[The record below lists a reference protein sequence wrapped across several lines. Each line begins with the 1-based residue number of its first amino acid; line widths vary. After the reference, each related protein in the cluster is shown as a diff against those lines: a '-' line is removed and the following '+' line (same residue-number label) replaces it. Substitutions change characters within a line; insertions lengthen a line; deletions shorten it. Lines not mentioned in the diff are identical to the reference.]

1 MAKPTHAIAVV
12 VRSAVRD
19 LADAGCDVT
28 EARPPGL
35 HEAHQV
41 TLGYWGDK
49 RMSHE
54 RLFKRWDAFRSGM
67 LGFMSDF
74 DLIVSPVGPDIAPP
88 YRAKIVPAHLFS
100 YTIPYSLSGNPCVV
114 VWDGTQKLDDL
125 DAGDVLDALSDDLM
139 NYGDLNAALQRL
151 LRWGTPNMPGLEQL
165 LKQLREA
172 RERELGRYNLD
183 STIDQLRRQVQ
194 EVIDTEKAGI
204 DRRLNESQTPEA
216 KKLMERIARQRN
228 DQLDRLPD
236 DLGGQVK
243 GLRDYEFVDDEARQ
257 KFEELMQQ
265 LQKQMVDQMFQG
277 MKGSIQQMQGQDLS
291 RVRDMVRE
299 LNTMLEQRMEGRT
312 PDFNGFMERFGD
324 MFPPGINSLD
334 ELLEHLQRQMAQMQS
349 LLQSMSPEAREE
361 LRQMMDAL
369 LQDDSLRLEL
379 ARLSGF
385 MQAMMPPSELSE
397 RYPFFGEDPLSMG
410 EAMGLM
416 ERLQQMDRLE
426 SQLER
431 GSFRPDDVDR
441 SLAQQLLGNDA
452 RQALDQLRKLTEV
465 LEKAGYVE
473 RKGRRMELTP
483 RGMRRIG
490 QSALRDIFDQLKKT
504 RMGQHQLW
512 RGGIGNDASDEI
524 KDYEYG
530 DPFLLDLKET
540 LFNSLVREG
549 PKVPVKMAADDF
561 VVHRTE
567 HVTQASTVLMIDM
580 SRSMFLRGCFL
591 AAKKVAIALDSLIRS
606 QYPRDSLYVVGFSN
620 YAVELKPQTLPQLAL
635 NDYVY
640 GTNMQHGFQLA
651 RSLLAKHRGNRQII
665 MITDGEPTAHI
676 AENGRAQFS
685 YPPTFET
692 IQQTLKEV
700 KRCTR
705 DRVVINTFMLERG
718 PYLTEFINQMTRI
731 NKGRAFFVSPDRL
744 GEYILVDYVSG
755 KQRRRASNR
764 RARIA

>member
-1 MAKPTHAIAVV
+1 MKF
-12 VRSAVRD
+12 RYS
-19 LADAGCDVT
+19 
-28 EARPPGL
+28 
-35 HEAHQV
+35 
-41 TLGYWGDK
+41 
-49 RMSHE
+49 
-54 RLFKRWDAFRSGM
+54 RWDGSQR
-67 LGFMSDF
+67 
-74 DLIVSPVGPDIAPP
+74 V
-88 YRAKIVPAHLFS
+88 
-100 YTIPYSLSGNPCVV
+100 
-114 VWDGTQKLDDL
+114 DDL

-151 LRWGTPNMPGLEQL
+151 LRWGSPNMPGLEQL

-172 RERELGRYNLD
+172 REQELGRYNLD
-183 STIDQLRRQVQ
+183 STVEQLRQQVQ
-194 EVIDTEKAGI
+194 DIIDTERAGI
-204 DRRLNESQTPEA
+204 ERRQKESETTEA
-216 KKLMERIARQRN
+216 RKLMDRIAKQRT
-228 DQLDRLPD
+228 DQLDRMPD
-236 DLGGQVK
+236 DLGGRVK
-243 GLRDYEFVDDEARQ
+243 ALRDYEFVDDQARQ
-257 KFEELMQQ
+257 KFEELMQK
-265 LQKQMVDQMFQG
+265 LQKQMLDQMFQG
-277 MKGSIQQMQGQDLS
+277 LKGSIQQMQGQDLT
-291 RVRDMVRE
+291 RVRDMVRA
-299 LNTMLEQRMEGRT
+299 LNKMLEDRMEGRT
-312 PDFNGFMERFGD
+312 PDFNGFMEKYGD

-349 LLQSMSPEAREE
+349 LLQSLSPEAREE

-416 ERLQQMDRLE
+416 ERLQRMDRLE

-441 SLAQQLLGNDA
+441 GLAQQLLGDEA
-452 RQALDQLRKLTEV
+452 RQSLDQLRRVTEV

-504 RMGQHQLW
+504 RMGQHQLF
-512 RGGIGNDASDEI
+512 RGGIGNDASDEL

-530 DPFLLDLKET
+530 DPFLMDLKET
-540 LFNSLVREG
+540 LFNALVREG
-549 PKVPVKMAADDF
+549 PNVPVHIDGKDF

-665 MITDGEPTAHI
+665 MITDGEPTAHL
-676 AENGRAQFS
+676 EDNGRAYFA
-685 YPPTFET
+685 YPPTYKT
-692 IQQTLKEV
+692 IQQTLREV
-700 KRCTR
+700 RRCTR
-705 DRVVINTFMLERG
+705 DRIVINTFMLERG

-731 NKGRAFFVSPDRL
+731 NKGRAFFVSPERL
-744 GEYILVDYVSG
+744 GEYILIDYVTG
-755 KQRRRASNR
+755 KQRRRASSR
-764 RARIA
+764 RSRIA

>member
-1 MAKPTHAIAVV
+1 MVEVK
-12 VRSAVRD
+12 
-19 LADAGCDVT
+19 
-28 EARPPGL
+28 
-35 HEAHQV
+35 
-41 TLGYWGDK
+41 
-49 RMSHE
+49 
-54 RLFKRWDAFRSGM
+54 FR
-67 LGFMSDF
+67 
-74 DLIVSPVGPDIAPP
+74 
-88 YRAKIVPAHLFS
+88 
-100 YTIPYSLSGNPCVV
+100 YSR
-114 VWDGTQKLDDL
+114 WDGTQRLDDL

-151 LRWGTPNMPGLEQL
+151 LRWGAPNMPGLEQL

-183 STIDQLRRQVQ
+183 STVEQLRQEVQ
-194 EVIDTEKAGI
+194 DVIDTEREGI
-204 DRRLNESQTPEA
+204 ERPGIERRVNEAATAEA
-216 KKLMERIARQRN
+216 KKLMERIARQRR

-236 DLGGQVK
+236 DLGGRVK
-243 GLRDYEFVDDEARQ
+243 ALRDYEFVDDAARQ

-277 MKGSIQQMQGQDLS
+277 LKGSIQSMQGQDLS

-299 LNTMLEQRMEGRT
+299 LNKMLEDRMEGRT
-312 PDFNGFMERFGD
+312 PDFNGFMERYGD

-349 LLQSMSPEAREE
+349 LLQSLSPEAREE

-385 MQAMMPPSELSE
+385 MQAMMPPSEMAE

-441 SLAQQLLGNDA
+441 SLAQELLGNEA
-452 RQALDQLRKLTEV
+452 RQALDQLRKLTEI

-504 RMGQHQLW
+504 RMGQHQLF
-512 RGGIGNDASDEI
+512 RGGIGNDSSEEL

-549 PKVPVKMAADDF
+549 PKLPVRLDAKDF

-676 AENGRAQFS
+676 DEDNGRPYFA
-685 YPPTFET
+685 YPPSVKT
-692 IQQTLKEV
+692 IQQTLREV
-700 KRCTR
+700 RRCTR
-705 DRVVINTFMLERG
+705 DRIVINTFMLERG

-755 KQRRRASNR
+755 KQRRRASSR
-764 RARIA
+764 RSSRIA

>member
-1 MAKPTHAIAVV
+1 VKF
-12 VRSAVRD
+12 RYS
-19 LADAGCDVT
+19 
-28 EARPPGL
+28 
-35 HEAHQV
+35 
-41 TLGYWGDK
+41 
-49 RMSHE
+49 
-54 RLFKRWDAFRSGM
+54 RWDGSQR
-67 LGFMSDF
+67 
-74 DLIVSPVGPDIAPP
+74 V
-88 YRAKIVPAHLFS
+88 
-100 YTIPYSLSGNPCVV
+100 
-114 VWDGTQKLDDL
+114 DDL
-125 DAGDVLDALSDDLM
+125 DAGDLLDSLSDDLM

-151 LRWGTPNMPGLEQL
+151 LRWGSPNMQGLEQL

-183 STIDQLRRQVQ
+183 STVDRLRQEVQEIVDTERQGIERRQ
-194 EVIDTEKAGI
+194 
-204 DRRLNESQTPEA
+204 NEAATPEA
-216 KKLMERIARQRN
+216 RKLMDRIAGQRN
-228 DQLDRLPD
+228 EQLDRMPD
-236 DLGGQVK
+236 DLGGRVK
-243 GLRDYEFVDDEARQ
+243 ALRDYEFVDDEARQ
-257 KFEELMQQ
+257 KFQALMQR
-265 LQKQMVDQMFQG
+265 LQKQMLDQMFQG
-277 MKGSIQQMQGQDLS
+277 LKGSIQQMQGEDLS
-291 RVRDMVRE
+291 RVREMVRS
-299 LNTMLEQRMEGRT
+299 LNKMLEDRMEGRT
-312 PDFNGFMERFGD
+312 PDFNGFMEKFGD

-349 LLQSMSPEAREE
+349 LLQSLSPEAREE

-385 MQAMMPPSELSE
+385 MQAMMPPSELTE

-441 SLAQQLLGNDA
+441 SLAQELLGPDA
-452 RQALDQLRKLTEV
+452 RQALDQLRRVTEV

-473 RKGRRMELTP
+473 RRGRRLELTP

-490 QSALRDIFDQLKKT
+490 QSALKDIFDQLKKT
-504 RMGQHQLW
+504 RMGQHQLY
-512 RGGIGNDASDEI
+512 RGGIGNEASDEL
-524 KDYEYG
+524 KEYEYG
-530 DPFLLDLKET
+530 DPFLMDLKET

-549 PKVPVKMAADDF
+549 PQVPVHIGAKDF

-665 MITDGEPTAHI
+665 MITDGEPTAHL
-676 AENGRAQFS
+676 EDNGRAYFA
-685 YPPTFET
+685 YPPTYKT
-692 IQQTLKEV
+692 IQQTLREV
-700 KRCTR
+700 RRCTR
-705 DRVVINTFMLERG
+705 DRIVINTFMLERG

-731 NKGRAFFVSPDRL
+731 NKGRAFFVSPERL
-744 GEYILVDYVSG
+744 GEYLLIDYVSG
-755 KQRRRASNR
+755 RQRRRASAR

>member
-1 MAKPTHAIAVV
+1 MKF
-12 VRSAVRD
+12 RYS
-19 LADAGCDVT
+19 
-28 EARPPGL
+28 
-35 HEAHQV
+35 
-41 TLGYWGDK
+41 
-49 RMSHE
+49 
-54 RLFKRWDAFRSGM
+54 RWDGSQRM
-67 LGFMSDF
+67 
-74 DLIVSPVGPDIAPP
+74 
-88 YRAKIVPAHLFS
+88 
-100 YTIPYSLSGNPCVV
+100 
-114 VWDGTQKLDDL
+114 DDL
-125 DAGDVLDALSDDLM
+125 DAGDLLDSLSDDLM

-151 LRWGTPNMPGLEQL
+151 LRWGSPNMHGLEQL

-183 STIDQLRRQVQ
+183 STVDQLRQEVQ
-194 EVIDTEKAGI
+194 EIIDTERQGI
-204 DRRLNESQTPEA
+204 ERRQNEAATPEA
-216 KKLMERIARQRN
+216 RKLMERIANQRS
-228 DQLDRLPD
+228 DQLDRMPD
-236 DLGGQVK
+236 DLGGRVK
-243 GLRDYEFVDDEARQ
+243 ALRDYEFVDDEARQ
-257 KFEELMQQ
+257 KFDALMQR

-277 MKGSIQQMQGQDLS
+277 LKGSIQQMQDQDLS
-291 RVRDMVRE
+291 RVRDMVRA
-299 LNTMLEQRMEGRT
+299 LNKMLEDRMEGRT
-312 PDFNGFMERFGD
+312 PDFNGFMEKFGD
-324 MFPPGINSLD
+324 MFPAGINSLD

-349 LLQSMSPEAREE
+349 LLQSLSPEAREE

-385 MQAMMPPSELSE
+385 MQAMMPPSELTE

-441 SLAQQLLGNDA
+441 SLAQELLGPEA
-452 RQALDQLRKLTEV
+452 RQALDQLRRVTEV

-473 RKGRRMELTP
+473 RRGRRLELTP

-490 QSALRDIFDQLKKT
+490 QSALKDIFEQLKKT
-504 RMGQHQLW
+504 RMGQHQLY
-512 RGGIGNDASDEI
+512 RGGIGNDASDEL
-524 KDYEYG
+524 KEYEYG
-530 DPFLLDLKET
+530 DPFLMDLKET
-540 LFNSLVREG
+540 LFNALVREG
-549 PKVPVKMAADDF
+549 PRVPVRIGAKDF
-561 VVHRTE
+561 VIHRTE

-665 MITDGEPTAHI
+665 MITDGEPTAHL
-676 AENGRAQFS
+676 EDNGRAYFA
-685 YPPTFET
+685 YPPTYKT
-692 IQQTLKEV
+692 IQQTLREV
-700 KRCTR
+700 RRCTR
-705 DRVVINTFMLERG
+705 DRIVINTFMLERG

-731 NKGRAFFVSPDRL
+731 NKGRAFFVSPERL

-755 KQRRRASNR
+755 RQRRRASSR

>member
-1 MAKPTHAIAVV
+1 MTF
-12 VRSAVRD
+12 RYS
-19 LADAGCDVT
+19 
-28 EARPPGL
+28 
-35 HEAHQV
+35 
-41 TLGYWGDK
+41 
-49 RMSHE
+49 
-54 RLFKRWDAFRSGM
+54 RWDGSQR
-67 LGFMSDF
+67 
-74 DLIVSPVGPDIAPP
+74 V
-88 YRAKIVPAHLFS
+88 
-100 YTIPYSLSGNPCVV
+100 
-114 VWDGTQKLDDL
+114 DDL
-125 DAGDVLDALSDDLM
+125 DAGDLLDSLSDDLM

-151 LRWGTPNMPGLEQL
+151 LRWGSPNMQGLEQL

-183 STIDQLRRQVQ
+183 STVDQLRQEVQ
-194 EVIDTEKAGI
+194 DVIDTEREGI
-204 DRRLNESQTPEA
+204 ERRQNEAATPEA
-216 KKLMERIARQRN
+216 RKLMERIAKQRT
-228 DQLDRLPD
+228 DQLDRMPEE
-236 DLGGQVK
+236 LGGRVK
-243 GLRDYEFVDDEARQ
+243 ALRDYEFVDDEARQ
-257 KFEELMQQ
+257 KFEALMQR
-265 LQKQMVDQMFQG
+265 LQKQMLDQMFQG
-277 MKGSIQQMQGQDLS
+277 LKGSIEQMQGQDLS
-291 RVRDMVRE
+291 RVRDMVRS
-299 LNTMLEQRMEGRT
+299 LNKMLEDRMEGRT
-312 PDFNGFMERFGD
+312 PDFNGFMEKFGD

-349 LLQSMSPEAREE
+349 LLQSLSPEAREE

-385 MQAMMPPSELSE
+385 MQAMMPPSELTE

-441 SLAQQLLGNDA
+441 SLAQELLGPDA
-452 RQALDQLRKLTEV
+452 RQALDQLRRVTDM

-473 RKGRRMELTP
+473 RRGRRLELTP

-490 QSALRDIFDQLKKT
+490 QSALKDIFDQLKKT
-504 RMGQHQLW
+504 RMGQHQLY
-512 RGGIGNDASDEI
+512 RGGIGNDASDEL
-524 KDYEYG
+524 KEYEYG
-530 DPFLLDLKET
+530 DPFLMDLKET

-549 PKVPVKMAADDF
+549 PQVPVRIGAKDF

-620 YAVELKPQTLPQLAL
+620 YAVELKPHTLPQLAL

-665 MITDGEPTAHI
+665 MITDGEPTAHL
-676 AENGRAQFS
+676 EDNGRAYFA
-685 YPPTFET
+685 YPPTYKT
-692 IQQTLKEV
+692 IQQTLREV
-700 KRCTR
+700 RRCTR
-705 DRVVINTFMLERG
+705 DRIVINTFMLERG

-731 NKGRAFFVSPDRL
+731 NKGRAFFVSPEHL

-755 KQRRRASNR
+755 RQRRRASSR

>member
-1 MAKPTHAIAVV
+1 MTF
-12 VRSAVRD
+12 RYS
-19 LADAGCDVT
+19 
-28 EARPPGL
+28 
-35 HEAHQV
+35 
-41 TLGYWGDK
+41 
-49 RMSHE
+49 
-54 RLFKRWDAFRSGM
+54 RWDGSQR
-67 LGFMSDF
+67 
-74 DLIVSPVGPDIAPP
+74 V
-88 YRAKIVPAHLFS
+88 
-100 YTIPYSLSGNPCVV
+100 
-114 VWDGTQKLDDL
+114 DDL
-125 DAGDVLDALSDDLM
+125 DAGDLLDSLSDDLM

-151 LRWGTPNMPGLEQL
+151 LRWGSPNMQGLEQL

-183 STIDQLRRQVQ
+183 STVDQLRQEVQ
-194 EVIDTEKAGI
+194 DVIDTEREGI
-204 DRRLNESQTPEA
+204 ERRQNEAATPEA
-216 KKLMERIARQRN
+216 RKLMERIAKQRT
-228 DQLDRLPD
+228 DQLDRMPEE
-236 DLGGQVK
+236 LGGRVK
-243 GLRDYEFVDDEARQ
+243 ALRDYEFVDDEARQ
-257 KFEELMQQ
+257 KFDALMQR
-265 LQKQMVDQMFQG
+265 LQKQMLDQMFQG
-277 MKGSIQQMQGQDLS
+277 LKGSIEQMQGQDLS
-291 RVRDMVRE
+291 RVRDMVRS
-299 LNTMLEQRMEGRT
+299 LNKMLEDRMEGRT
-312 PDFNGFMERFGD
+312 PDFNGFMEKFGD

-349 LLQSMSPEAREE
+349 LLQSLSPEAREE

-385 MQAMMPPSELSE
+385 MQAMMPPSELTE

-441 SLAQQLLGNDA
+441 SLAQELLGPDA
-452 RQALDQLRKLTEV
+452 RQALDQLRRVTDM

-473 RKGRRMELTP
+473 RRGRRLELTP

-490 QSALRDIFDQLKKT
+490 QSALKDIFDQLKKT
-504 RMGQHQLW
+504 RMGQHQLY
-512 RGGIGNDASDEI
+512 RGGIGNDASDEL
-524 KDYEYG
+524 KEYEYG
-530 DPFLLDLKET
+530 DPFLMDLKET

-549 PKVPVKMAADDF
+549 PQVPVRIGAKDF

-665 MITDGEPTAHI
+665 MITDGEPTAHL
-676 AENGRAQFS
+676 EDNGRAYFA
-685 YPPTFET
+685 YPPTYKT
-692 IQQTLKEV
+692 IQQTLREV
-700 KRCTR
+700 RRCTR
-705 DRVVINTFMLERG
+705 DRIVINTFMLERG

-731 NKGRAFFVSPDRL
+731 NKGRAFFVSPEHL

-755 KQRRRASNR
+755 RQRRRASSR

>member
-1 MAKPTHAIAVV
+1 VK
-12 VRSAVRD
+12 
-19 LADAGCDVT
+19 
-28 EARPPGL
+28 
-35 HEAHQV
+35 
-41 TLGYWGDK
+41 
-49 RMSHE
+49 
-54 RLFKRWDAFRSGM
+54 FR
-67 LGFMSDF
+67 
-74 DLIVSPVGPDIAPP
+74 
-88 YRAKIVPAHLFS
+88 
-100 YTIPYSLSGNPCVV
+100 YSR
-114 VWDGTQKLDDL
+114 WDGTQRLEDL

-151 LRWGTPNMPGLEQL
+151 LRWGSPNMPGLEQL

-172 RERELGRYNLD
+172 RERELSRYNLD
-183 STIDQLRRQVQ
+183 STVEQLREKVQ
-194 EVIDTEKAGI
+194 EVIDTEKKGI
-204 DRRLNESQTPEA
+204 ERRVNESETADA

-228 DQLDRLPD
+228 EQLDRLPD

-257 KFEELMQQ
+257 KFEELMQG

-277 MKGSIQQMQGQDLS
+277 MKGSIQQMQGEDLT

-299 LNTMLEQRMEGRT
+299 LNKMLEQRMEGRT

-361 LRQMMDAL
+361 LHQMMDAL

-385 MQAMMPPSELSE
+385 MQAMMPPSELTE

-416 ERLQQMDRLE
+416 DRLQQMDRLE

-441 SLAQQLLGNDA
+441 SLAQQLLGDEA
-452 RQALDQLRKLTEV
+452 RQAIDQLRKLTEM

-512 RGGIGNDASDEI
+512 RGGLGNDASDEL
-524 KDYEYG
+524 KEYEYG

-549 PKVPVKMAADDF
+549 PKLPLKMEAKDF

-665 MITDGEPTAHI
+665 MITDGEPTAHL
-676 AENGRAQFS
+676 EDNGRAYFA
-685 YPPTFET
+685 YPPTFKT
-692 IQQTLKEV
+692 IQQTLREV
-700 KRCTR
+700 RRCTR
-705 DRVVINTFMLERG
+705 DRIVINTFMLERG

-744 GEYILVDYVSG
+744 GEYVLVDFVSG
-755 KQRRRASNR
+755 KQRRRASTKR
-764 RARIA
+764 SRIA

>member
-1 MAKPTHAIAVV
+1 MT
-12 VRSAVRD
+12 
-19 LADAGCDVT
+19 
-28 EARPPGL
+28 
-35 HEAHQV
+35 
-41 TLGYWGDK
+41 
-49 RMSHE
+49 
-54 RLFKRWDAFRSGM
+54 
-67 LGFMSDF
+67 
-74 DLIVSPVGPDIAPP
+74 
-88 YRAKIVPAHLFS
+88 PATS
-100 YTIPYSLSGNPCVV
+100 
-114 VWDGTQKLDDL
+114 W
-125 DAGDVLDALSDDLM
+125 
-139 NYGDLNAALQRL
+139 
-151 LRWGTPNMPGLEQL
+151 
-165 LKQLREA
+165 
-172 RERELGRYNLD
+172 RELGRYNLD
-183 STIDQLRRQVQ
+183 STVEQLRQEVQ
-194 EVIDTEKAGI
+194 DVIDTERGGI
-204 DRRLNESQTPEA
+204 DRRLDEAATPEA
-216 KKLMERIARQRN
+216 RKLLDRIARQRRE
-228 DQLDRLPD
+228 QLDRLPD
-236 DLGGQVK
+236 DLGGRVK
-243 GLRDYEFVDDEARQ
+243 SLRDYEFVDDQARQ
-257 KFEELMQQ
+257 KFEELMQK

-277 MKGSIQQMQGQDLS
+277 LKGSIEQMQGQDLS

-299 LNTMLEQRMEGRT
+299 LNKMLEDRMEGRA

-334 ELLEHLQRQMAQMQS
+334 ELL
-349 LLQSMSPEAREE
+349 
-361 LRQMMDAL
+361 D
-369 LQDDSLRLEL
+369 

-385 MQAMMPPSELSE
+385 MQAMMPPSEMAE

-441 SLAQQLLGNDA
+441 SLAQELLGDDA

-504 RMGQHQLW
+504 RMGQHQLF
-512 RGGIGNDASDEI
+512 RGGIGNDASDEL

-530 DPFLLDLKET
+530 DPFLLDMKET

-549 PKVPVKMAADDF
+549 PKVPVHLNAKDF

-676 AENGRAQFS
+676 DEDNGRAYFA
-685 YPPTFET
+685 YPPTFKT
-692 IQQTLKEV
+692 IQQTLREV
-700 KRCTR
+700 RRCTR
-705 DRVVINTFMLERG
+705 DRIVINTFMLERG

-755 KQRRRASNR
+755 KQRRRASSR
-764 RARIA
+764 RSSRIA

>member
-1 MAKPTHAIAVV
+1 MK
-12 VRSAVRD
+12 
-19 LADAGCDVT
+19 
-28 EARPPGL
+28 
-35 HEAHQV
+35 
-41 TLGYWGDK
+41 
-49 RMSHE
+49 
-54 RLFKRWDAFRSGM
+54 FR
-67 LGFMSDF
+67 
-74 DLIVSPVGPDIAPP
+74 
-88 YRAKIVPAHLFS
+88 
-100 YTIPYSLSGNPCVV
+100 YSR
-114 VWDGTQKLDDL
+114 WDGTQKLDDL
-125 DAGDVLDALSDDLM
+125 DAGDVLDSLSDDLM

-151 LRWGTPNMPGLEQL
+151 LRWGSPNMPGLEQL
-165 LKQLREA
+165 LKQLREE
-172 RERELGRYNLD
+172 REKELGRYNLD
-183 STIDQLRRQVQ
+183 STVEQLREQVQ
-194 EVIDTEKAGI
+194 EVIDTERSGI
-204 DRRLNESQTPEA
+204 ARRQSEAATPEA
-216 KKLMERIARQRN
+216 SKLMDRIARQRN

-236 DLGGQVK
+236 DIGGRVK
-243 GLRDYEFVDDEARQ
+243 GLHNYEFVDDEARQ
-257 KFEELMQQ
+257 KFEELMQK
-265 LQKQMVDQMFQG
+265 LQQQMVDQMFQG
-277 MKGSIQQMQGQDLS
+277 MKGSIEQMKGQDLS
-291 RVRDMVRE
+291 RVREMVRE
-299 LNTMLEQRMEGRT
+299 LNQMLEQRMEGRT
-312 PDFNGFMERFGD
+312 PDFNGFMDRFGD

-361 LRQMMDAL
+361 LSRMMDAL
-369 LQDDSLRLEL
+369 LEDDSLRLEL

-416 ERLQQMDRLE
+416 DRLQRMDRLE

-431 GSFRPDDVDR
+431 ASFRPDDVDR
-441 SLAQQLLGNDA
+441 SLAQELLGSEA
-452 RQALDQLRKLTEV
+452 RHALDQLRKMTDI

-490 QSALRDIFDQLKKT
+490 QSALRDIFDQLKKS
-504 RMGQHQLW
+504 RMGQHHLS
-512 RGGIGNDASDEI
+512 RGGIGTDASDEL
-524 KDYEYG
+524 KSYEYG

-549 PKVPVKMAADDF
+549 PKVPVKMAAPDF

-567 HVTQASTVLMIDM
+567 HLTQASTVLMIDM

-620 YAVELKPQTLPQLAL
+620 YAVELKPEALPQLAL

-665 MITDGEPTAHI
+665 MITDGEPTAHL
-676 AENGRAQFS
+676 EDNGRPQFA
-685 YPPTFET
+685 YPPTFKT
-692 IQQTLKEV
+692 IQKTLGEV
-700 KRCTR
+700 RRCTR
-705 DRVVINTFMLERG
+705 DRILINTFMLERG

-744 GEYILVDYVSG
+744 GEYVLVDYVSG
-755 KQRRRASNR
+755 KQRRRSSSR
-764 RARIA
+764 RSQIA

>member
-1 MAKPTHAIAVV
+1 MRR
-12 VRSAVRD
+12 RSFVLGTAALGAST
-19 LADAGCDVT
+19 LAFGS
-28 EARPPGL
+28 R
-35 HEAHQV
+35 
-41 TLGYWGDK
+41 
-49 RMSHE
+49 
-54 RLFKRWDAFRSGM
+54 RS
-67 LGFMSDF
+67 FAQKAS
-74 DLIVSPVGPDIAPP
+74 V
-88 YRAKIVPAHLFS
+88 KIVFPTPPTTLAL
-100 YTIPYSLSGNPCVV
+100 PYYVARKQGWLDGIDPEEVYVNGDANALRTLLSGNADIAI
-114 VWDGTQKLDDL
+114 DGTFNTLTAMTEGATIKAISSWQGVNDYN
-125 DAGDVLDALSDDLM
+125 VLVS
-139 NYGDLNAALQRL
+139 
-151 LRWGTPNMPGLEQL
+151 
-165 LKQLREA
+165 
-172 RERELGRYNLD
+172 
-183 STIDQLRRQVQ
+183 
-194 EVIDTEKAGI
+194 
-204 DRRLNESQTPEA
+204 
-216 KKLMERIARQRN
+216 
-228 DQLDRLPD
+228 
-236 DLGGQVK
+236 
-243 GLRDYEFVDDEARQ
+243 
-257 KFEELMQQ
+257 
-265 LQKQMVDQMFQG
+265 
-277 MKGSIQQMQGQDLS
+277 
-291 RVRDMVRE
+291 
-299 LNTMLEQRMEGRT
+299 
-312 PDFNGFMERFGD
+312 
-324 MFPPGINSLD
+324 PGINSLD
-334 ELLEHLQRQMAQMQS
+334 ELMEHLQRQMAQMQS

-441 SLAQQLLGNDA
+441 SLAQQLLGDEA
-452 RQALDQLRKLTEV
+452 RQSLDQLRKLTEV

-473 RKGRRMELTP
+473 RTGRRMELTP

-512 RGGIGNDASDEI
+512 RGGIGNDASDEL
-524 KDYEYG
+524 KAYEYG

-540 LFNSLVREG
+540 LFNSIVREG
-549 PKVPVKMAADDF
+549 PRVPVKMAPQDF
-561 VVHRTE
+561 IVHRTE

-620 YAVELKPQTLPQLAL
+620 YAVELKPHTLPQLAL

-665 MITDGEPTAHI
+665 MITDGEPTAHL
-676 AENGRAQFS
+676 ADNGKAYFA
-685 YPPTFET
+685 YPPTFQT
-692 IQQTLKEV
+692 IQQTLREV

-705 DRVVINTFMLERG
+705 DRIVINTFMLERG

-744 GEYILVDYVSG
+744 GEYVLVDYVSG
-755 KQRRRASNR
+755 KQRRRASSR
-764 RARIA
+764 RSRIA

>member
-1 MAKPTHAIAVV
+1 MKF
-12 VRSAVRD
+12 RYS
-19 LADAGCDVT
+19 
-28 EARPPGL
+28 
-35 HEAHQV
+35 
-41 TLGYWGDK
+41 
-49 RMSHE
+49 
-54 RLFKRWDAFRSGM
+54 RWDGSQR
-67 LGFMSDF
+67 
-74 DLIVSPVGPDIAPP
+74 V
-88 YRAKIVPAHLFS
+88 
-100 YTIPYSLSGNPCVV
+100 
-114 VWDGTQKLDDL
+114 DDL
-125 DAGDVLDALSDDLM
+125 DAGDLLDSLSDDLM

-151 LRWGTPNMPGLEQL
+151 LRWGSPNMQGLEQL

-183 STIDQLRRQVQ
+183 STVDQLRQ
-194 EVIDTEKAGI
+194 EVQDIIDSEREGI
-204 DRRLNESQTPEA
+204 ERRQNEAATPEA
-216 KKLMERIARQRN
+216 RKLMERIAKQRN
-228 DQLDRLPD
+228 DQLDRMPD
-236 DLGGQVK
+236 DLGGRVK
-243 GLRDYEFVDDEARQ
+243 ALRDYEFVDDEARQ
-257 KFEELMQQ
+257 KFDALMQR
-265 LQKQMVDQMFQG
+265 LQKQMLDQMFQG
-277 MKGSIQQMQGQDLS
+277 LKGSIQQMQGQDLS
-291 RVRDMVRE
+291 RVRDMVRA
-299 LNTMLEQRMEGRT
+299 LNRMLEDRMEGRT
-312 PDFNGFMERFGD
+312 PDFNGFMEKFGD

-349 LLQSMSPEAREE
+349 LLQSLSPEAREE

-385 MQAMMPPSELSE
+385 MQAMMPPSELTE
-397 RYPFFGEDPLSMG
+397 RYPFFGDDPLSMG

-441 SLAQQLLGNDA
+441 SLAQELLGPEA
-452 RQALDQLRKLTEV
+452 RQALDQLRRVTDV

-473 RKGRRMELTP
+473 RRGRRLELTP

-490 QSALRDIFDQLKKT
+490 QSALKDIFEQLKKT
-504 RMGQHQLW
+504 RMGQHQLY
-512 RGGIGNDASDEI
+512 RGGIGNEASDEL
-524 KDYEYG
+524 KEYEYG
-530 DPFLLDLKET
+530 DPFLMDLKET

-549 PKVPVKMAADDF
+549 PQVPVHIGAKDF
-561 VVHRTE
+561 VVHKTE

-665 MITDGEPTAHI
+665 MITDGEPTAHL
-676 AENGRAQFS
+676 EDNGRAYFA
-685 YPPTFET
+685 YPPTYKT
-692 IQQTLKEV
+692 IQQTLREV
-700 KRCTR
+700 RRCTR
-705 DRVVINTFMLERG
+705 DRIVINTFMLERG

-731 NKGRAFFVSPDRL
+731 NKGRAFFVSPERL

-755 KQRRRASNR
+755 RQRRRASAR

>member
-1 MAKPTHAIAVV
+1 VK
-12 VRSAVRD
+12 
-19 LADAGCDVT
+19 
-28 EARPPGL
+28 
-35 HEAHQV
+35 
-41 TLGYWGDK
+41 
-49 RMSHE
+49 
-54 RLFKRWDAFRSGM
+54 FR
-67 LGFMSDF
+67 
-74 DLIVSPVGPDIAPP
+74 
-88 YRAKIVPAHLFS
+88 
-100 YTIPYSLSGNPCVV
+100 YSR
-114 VWDGTQKLDDL
+114 WDGTQRLEDL

-151 LRWGTPNMPGLEQL
+151 LRWGSPDMPGLEQL

-183 STIDQLRRQVQ
+183 STVEQLREKVQ
-194 EVIDTEKAGI
+194 EVIDTEKKGI
-204 DRRLNESQTPEA
+204 DRRLDESQTAEA
-216 KKLMERIARQRN
+216 KKLMERIARQRHE
-228 DQLDRLPD
+228 QLDRLPD
-236 DLGGQVK
+236 DIGGQVK
-243 GLRDYEFVDDEARQ
+243 GLRDYEFVDDEARS
-257 KFEELMQQ
+257 KFEELMQG

-277 MKGSIQQMQGQDLS
+277 MKGSIQQMQGQDLT

-299 LNTMLEQRMEGRT
+299 LNKMLEQRMEGRT
-312 PDFNGFMERFGD
+312 PDFNGFMERYGD

-349 LLQSMSPEAREE
+349 LLESMSPEAREE
-361 LRQMMDAL
+361 LRQMMDAV

-385 MQAMMPPSELSE
+385 MQAMMPPSELAGK
-397 RYPFFGEDPLSMG
+397 YPFFGEDPLSMG

-441 SLAQQLLGNDA
+441 SLAQQLLGDEA
-452 RQALDQLRKLTEV
+452 RQAIDQLRKLTDV

-512 RGGIGNDASDEI
+512 RGGLGNDASDEL
-524 KDYEYG
+524 KEYEYG

-549 PKVPVKMAADDF
+549 PKLPVKMEAKDF

-665 MITDGEPTAHI
+665 MITDGEPTAHL
-676 AENGRAQFS
+676 EDNGRAYFA
-685 YPPTFET
+685 YPPTFKT
-692 IQQTLKEV
+692 IQQTLREV
-700 KRCTR
+700 RRCTR
-705 DRVVINTFMLERG
+705 DRIVINTFMLERG

-744 GEYILVDYVSG
+744 GEYVLVDYVSG
-755 KQRRRASNR
+755 KQRRRASTKR
-764 RARIA
+764 SRIA

>member
-1 MAKPTHAIAVV
+1 
-12 VRSAVRD
+12 
-19 LADAGCDVT
+19 VT
-28 EARPPGL
+28 FR
-35 HEAHQV
+35 
-41 TLGYWGDK
+41 Y
-49 RMSHE
+49 S
-54 RLFKRWDAFRSGM
+54 RWDGSQR
-67 LGFMSDF
+67 
-74 DLIVSPVGPDIAPP
+74 V
-88 YRAKIVPAHLFS
+88 
-100 YTIPYSLSGNPCVV
+100 
-114 VWDGTQKLDDL
+114 DDL
-125 DAGDVLDALSDDLM
+125 DAGDLLDSLSDDLM

-151 LRWGTPNMPGLEQL
+151 LRWGSPNMQGLEQL

-183 STIDQLRRQVQ
+183 STVDQLRQEVQ
-194 EVIDTEKAGI
+194 DVIDTEREGI
-204 DRRLNESQTPEA
+204 ERRQNEAATPEA
-216 KKLMERIARQRN
+216 RKLMERIAKQRT
-228 DQLDRLPD
+228 DQLDRMPEE
-236 DLGGQVK
+236 LGGRVK
-243 GLRDYEFVDDEARQ
+243 ALRDYEFVDDEARQ
-257 KFEELMQQ
+257 KFEALMQR
-265 LQKQMVDQMFQG
+265 LQKQMLDQMFQG
-277 MKGSIQQMQGQDLS
+277 LKGSIEQMQGQDLS
-291 RVRDMVRE
+291 RVRDMVRS
-299 LNTMLEQRMEGRT
+299 LNKMLEDRMEGRT
-312 PDFNGFMERFGD
+312 PDFNGFMEKFGD

-349 LLQSMSPEAREE
+349 LLQSLSPEAREE

-385 MQAMMPPSELSE
+385 MQAMMPPSELTE

-441 SLAQQLLGNDA
+441 SLAQELLGPDA
-452 RQALDQLRKLTEV
+452 RQALDQLRRVTDM

-473 RKGRRMELTP
+473 RRGRRLELTP

-490 QSALRDIFDQLKKT
+490 QSALKDIFDQLKKT
-504 RMGQHQLW
+504 RMGQHQLY
-512 RGGIGNDASDEI
+512 RGGIGNDASDEL
-524 KDYEYG
+524 KEYEYG
-530 DPFLLDLKET
+530 DPFLMDLKET

-549 PKVPVKMAADDF
+549 PQVPVRIGAKDF

-665 MITDGEPTAHI
+665 MITDGEPTAHL
-676 AENGRAQFS
+676 EDNGRAYFA
-685 YPPTFET
+685 YPPTYKT
-692 IQQTLKEV
+692 IQQTLREV
-700 KRCTR
+700 RRCTR
-705 DRVVINTFMLERG
+705 DRIVINTFMLERG

-731 NKGRAFFVSPDRL
+731 NKGRAFFVSPEHL

-755 KQRRRASNR
+755 RQRRRASSR